1 MKTGTTIVGL
11 VYKNGVIIAAD
22 QRATTESLV
31 VDKETMKVHYIA
43 PNIYC
48 CGAGTAADADQI
60 TELVSNQLALMR
72 LQTGKQS
79 RLVAAMTLLSERLF
93 QYGGNIQA
101 ALILGGC
108 DLEGPHLYGIWPEGS
123 VDSLPYDTLGSGSYA
138 AMSVLEHRYKP
149 DMEEAEA
156 IELAADA
163 INAGIFNDLGSG
175 GCPNVRIIRTDG
187 TTDFLYEYRKQNK
200 VEEFRKQYPRPHT
213 LDLPKGT
220 TTVISEIVTPIEH

>member
-1 MKTGTTIVGL
+1 MGPSFMKTGTTIVGL

-101 ALILGGC
+101 ALILGGR
-108 DLEGPHLYGIWPEGS
+108 DLEGPNLYGIWPEG
-123 VDSLPYDTLGSGSYA
+123 
-138 AMSVLEHRYKP
+138 R
-149 DMEEAEA
+149 
-156 IELAADA
+156 
-163 INAGIFNDLGSG
+163 
-175 GCPNVRIIRTDG
+175 
-187 TTDFLYEYRKQNK
+187 
-200 VEEFRKQYPRPHT
+200 
-213 LDLPKGT
+213 
-220 TTVISEIVTPIEH
+220 

>member
-1 MKTGTTIVGL
+1 MGPSFMKTGTTIVGL

-101 ALILGGC
+101 ASFSAAAILRVLISTAFGPR
-108 DLEGPHLYGIWPEGS
+108 EGRG
-123 VDSLPYDTLGSGSYA
+123 
-138 AMSVLEHRYKP
+138 
-149 DMEEAEA
+149 
-156 IELAADA
+156 DA
-163 INAGIFNDLGSG
+163 WL
-175 GCPNVRIIRTDG
+175 
-187 TTDFLYEYRKQNK
+187 
-200 VEEFRKQYPRPHT
+200 
-213 LDLPKGT
+213 
-220 TTVISEIVTPIEH
+220 

>member
-11 VYKNGVIIAAD
+11 VYKHGVIIAAD
-22 QRATTESLV
+22 QRATTESLI

-108 DLEGPHLYGIWPEGS
+108 DLEGPRLYGIWPEGRCAFC
-123 VDSLPYDTLGSGSYA
+123 V
-138 AMSVLEHRYKP
+138 
-149 DMEEAEA
+149 
-156 IELAADA
+156 
-163 INAGIFNDLGSG
+163 
-175 GCPNVRIIRTDG
+175 IRH
-187 TTDFLYEYRKQNK
+187 E
-200 VEEFRKQYPRPHT
+200 
-213 LDLPKGT
+213 
-220 TTVISEIVTPIEH
+220 